1 MSILTRL
8 WLASYHISFAT
19 FFLVLLQKGSLE
31 LEEEMQQ
38 TLQAKVCVKEEGY
51 ESRLVWLGK
60 GIQVGAES
68 RVHILK
74 VSHNLI

>member
-19 FFLVLLQKGSLE
+19 FFLGLLQKGSLE
-31 LEEEMQQ
+31 LEVEMQQ
-38 TLQAKVCVKEEGY
+38 TKVCVKEEGY

-74 VSHNLI
+74 ASHNLI

>member
-19 FFLVLLQKGSLE
+19 FFLGLLQKGSLE
-31 LEEEMQQ
+31 LEVEMQQ

-74 VSHNLI
+74 ASHNRI

>member
-19 FFLVLLQKGSLE
+19 FFLGLLQKGSLE
-31 LEEEMQQ
+31 LEVEMQQ

-51 ESRLVWLGK
+51 ENRLVWLGK

-74 VSHNLI
+74 ASHNLI